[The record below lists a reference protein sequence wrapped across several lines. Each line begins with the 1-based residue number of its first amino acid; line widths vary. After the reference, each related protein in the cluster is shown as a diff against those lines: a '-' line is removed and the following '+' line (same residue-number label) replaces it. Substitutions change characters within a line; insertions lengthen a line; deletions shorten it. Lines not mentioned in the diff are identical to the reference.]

1 MYDYDEIDNMINQIC
16 EEEDIDKSLIFV
28 IPSGEIDNKILEV
41 EKILNLVLPDSYK
54 WFLRNYGSGGMEDY
68 DYFGIECDRDDVSM
82 YTVVYMTEMY
92 RKKGLDNYLVVIE
105 YNGDYVTC
113 IDTSQKDNNGESPIV
128 TWSWLDNGK
137 IIEKSDNFADYLK
150 EKLKDYV

>member
-16 EEEDIDKSLIFV
+16 EEEDIDKSLIFA

-41 EKILNLVLPDSYK
+41 EKVLNLVLPDSYK

-68 DYFGIECDRDDVSM
+68 DYFGIECDREDVSM

-105 YNGDYVTC
+105 HNGDYVTC
-113 IDTSQKDNNGESPIV
+113 IDTSQKDDNGESPIV

-137 IIEKSDNFADYLK
+137 VIKKSENFASYLK
-150 EKLKDYV
+150 EKLDDYV